1 MTHATGIRKTN
12 VGKSMTQIK
21 KPIKSVVPNETHK
34 DLLDREFKEGQYVA
48 VSDNGLYIAQ
58 VKRFTPKMVEVE
70 VVGKKYRSK
79 RLKYAS
85 DMVILDG
92 PDVFMWVLANGL

>member
-1 MTHATGIRKTN
+1 MSTN
-12 VGKSMTQIK
+12 K
-21 KPIKSVVPNETHK
+21 KPIKSVVPNEKHK

-48 VSDNGLYIAQ
+48 VADNGMYIAQ

-70 VVGKKYRSK
+70 MVSTKYRSK

>member
-1 MTHATGIRKTN
+1 MTVT
-12 VGKSMTQIK
+12 K
-21 KPIKSVVPNETHK
+21 KPIKSVVPNALHH
-34 DLLDREFKEGQYVA
+34 DLLDREFKVGQYVA
-48 VSDNGLYIAQ
+48 LADNGMYIAR
-58 VKRFTPKMVEVE
+58 VVRFTPKMVEVE
-70 VVGKKYRSK
+70 IMNRKYRSK

>member
-1 MTHATGIRKTN
+1 MN
-12 VGKSMTQIK
+12 GKIPVTTVK
-21 KPIKSVVPNETHK
+21 KPIKSVKPSELHY
-34 DLLDREFKEGQYVA
+34 DLMGREFKEGQYVA
-48 VSDNGLYIAQ
+48 VADGGLYIAQ

-70 VVGKKYRSK
+70 KVGSKYRSK

-92 PDVFMWVLANGL
+92 PDVFMWVLTNGL

>member
-1 MTHATGIRKTN
+1 MKT
-12 VGKSMTQIK
+12 KQ
-21 KPIKSVVPNETHK
+21 PPKSVEPTDLHK
-34 DLLDREFKEGQYVA
+34 DLLDREFKVGQYVA

-70 VVGKKYRSK
+70 VVSRKYRSK

-92 PDVFMWVLANGL
+92 PDVFMWVLSNGL

>member
-1 MTHATGIRKTN
+1 MATTA
-12 VGKSMTQIK
+12 K
-21 KPIKSVVPNETHK
+21 KPIKSVVPNEKHK

-70 VVGKKYRSK
+70 VVGKKYRST

-92 PDVFMWVLANGL
+92 PDVFMWVLTNGL

>member
-1 MTHATGIRKTN
+1 M
-12 VGKSMTQIK
+12 Q
-21 KPIKSVVPNETHK
+21 KPKRSPKSVEPTELHK
-34 DLLDREFKEGQYVA
+34 DLLDREFKVGQYVA
-48 VSDNGLYIAQ
+48 VSDSGLYIAR
-58 VKRFTPKMVEVE
+58 VTRFTAKMVEVE
-70 VVGKKYRSK
+70 KINSKYRSK

>member
-1 MTHATGIRKTN
+1 MKTP
-12 VGKSMTQIK
+12 K
-21 KPIKSVVPNETHK
+21 KPLKSVEPTELHR
-34 DLLDREFKEGQYVA
+34 DLLDREFKVGQYVA
-48 VSDNGLYIAQ
+48 VADRELYIAR
-58 VKRFTPKMVEVE
+58 VTRFTSKMVEVE
-70 VVGKKYRSK
+70 KINSKYRSK

>member
-1 MTHATGIRKTN
+1 MKT
-12 VGKSMTQIK
+12 KL
-21 KPIKSVVPNETHK
+21 PPKSVTPNDLHK
-34 DLLDREFKEGQYVA
+34 DLLDREFKVGQYVA

-58 VKRFTPKMVEVE
+58 VTRFTPKMVEVE
-70 VVGKKYRSK
+70 KVGSNHRRSK

>member
-1 MTHATGIRKTN
+1 M
-12 VGKSMTQIK
+12 
-21 KPIKSVVPNETHK
+21 HK
-34 DLLDREFKEGQYVA
+34 DLLDREFKVGQYVA

-58 VKRFTPKMVEVE
+58 VTRFTPKMVEVE
-70 VVGKKYRSK
+70 KVGSNHRRSK

>member
-1 MTHATGIRKTN
+1 
-12 VGKSMTQIK
+12 MTQIK

-70 VVGKKYRSK
+70 VVGKKHRSK